1 MDCKNNEDKIISYLE
16 NDLSDSEKLEFEKEL
31 SSDSL
36 LNSEFNEIKQML
48 NSLDRLPKVR
58 AKDNFI
64 VSLNEKIDI
73 YEEKRNKSWS
83 LILNGLFTSNNI
95 STNGTISSGISILA
109 ISAVCIICVTFYL
122 GQNNTDSGISLSKSR
137 ISDIETDNQVANVD
151 TLDSIDR

>member
-137 ISDIETDNQVANVD
+137 MSDIETDNQVANVD
-151 TLDSIDR
+151 TLDNIYR